1 MAFNIDSFRKTLL
14 YQSSTSVSQFKVNL
28 KQIAEQDKLAEKQ
41 AKKYSTIAVILGVLT
56 ILSFIIAIR
65 ESPME
70 PLGTVVLVVL
80 FVATVVTAI
89 IASRWNRLDIR
100 NLRYLLPER
109 LVDMLSRDMARDELL
124 TVRLDFSKPI
134 EKRKKVS
141 TQPYPAR
148 RGWKEDSFEDPW
160 LQMEG
165 RLLDNTVF
173 DFRLQEL
180 SVTRYG
186 WKRGR
191 SGKRKFKRKTKPKGF
206 EAALLLKFPRKKYG
220 AITVMASDLENVIK
234 LPQKVVLKQL
244 KVNDHQL
251 LLRIKIAS
259 DYQQLWQED
268 EILDGLYR
276 VIAQLFLSAYQ
287 GLNLSKE
294 LSKANS

>member
-1 MAFNIDSFRKTLL
+1 MAFNIQSFRKTLL
-14 YQSSTSVSQFKVNL
+14 YQSSTSASQLKVNL
-28 KQIAEQDKLAEKQ
+28 KQIAEQDQLAEKQ
-41 AKKYSTIAVILGVLT
+41 SRKYNTIAVILGVLT
-56 ILSFIIAIR
+56 LLSFLLAVGV
-65 ESPME
+65 SPMA
-70 PLGTVVLVVL
+70 TVLLVVL
-80 FVATVVTAI
+80 FVATVTTAI
-89 IASRWNRLDIR
+89 IASRWGRLDIR

-109 LVDMLSRDMARDELL
+109 LVDMVSRDMAREEPL

-220 AITVMASDLENVIK
+220 AITVIASDLQNAIK
-234 LPQKVVLKQL
+234 LPQKVTLKQL

-268 EILDGLYR
+268 AILDGLYR
-276 VIAQLFLSAYQ
+276 VIAQMFLSAYQ

-294 LSKANS
+294 LSKAPNS